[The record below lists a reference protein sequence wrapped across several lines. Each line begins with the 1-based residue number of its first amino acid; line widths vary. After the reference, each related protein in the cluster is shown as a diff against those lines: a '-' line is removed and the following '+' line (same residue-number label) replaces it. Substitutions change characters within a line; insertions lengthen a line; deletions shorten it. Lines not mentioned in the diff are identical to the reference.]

1 MKITKIKKLPD
12 PNDIIYIFPSSDLN
26 SPKDGIL
33 KLTVKEVTPEGIG
46 CLSDDNPN
54 TRILL
59 ETEDEYFY
67 SFEEALQS
75 KKNEAEENLG
85 TFVNTLESVIKKIAD
100 SAKEDFVKT
109 MTPEEK
115 ARIKRF
121 LDEN

>member
-33 KLTVKEVTPEGIG
+33 KLTVKEVTPEGISCISG
-46 CLSDDNPN
+46 DNPN

-59 ETEDEYFY
+59 ESDDEYFY
-67 SFEEALQS
+67 SFEEALRS
-75 KKNEAEENLG
+75 KKNEADENIG
-85 TFVNTLESVIKKIAD
+85 AFVNTLESMIKKIAD

-109 MTPEEK
+109 MSPEEK
-115 ARIKRF
+115 ERIKRL
-121 LDEN
+121 LDDN